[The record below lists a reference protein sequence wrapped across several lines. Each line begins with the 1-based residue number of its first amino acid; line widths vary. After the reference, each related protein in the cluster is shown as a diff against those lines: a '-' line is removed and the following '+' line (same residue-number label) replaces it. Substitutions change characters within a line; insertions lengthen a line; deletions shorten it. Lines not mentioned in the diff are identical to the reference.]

1 MKKNNPKKIY
11 QLMLIVFTCC
21 LLILGCTANAATSK
35 SVRIENGPDSTSYSF
50 VKNGEEKIKIV
61 VTDSS
66 VTTEKGYLISESPL
80 SRDEFSNGF
89 DKKGNFYTISYT
101 GELIEYTLN
110 ESGENVKYSLQLEG
124 ETPKFFWDDDEGFL
138 ESVVTQKK
146 VYPISA
152 FKKTEI
158 GYDDLQYG
166 SDSESCY
173 VVNQTKK
180 ASLWVGGSKLHTLK
194 LKKATLYL
202 DGQKVANG
210 VKKFFFINQKKFGF
224 VKKNGKYYT
233 VKLATPTTKKLIKKA
248 SSATINDA
256 GFATIIKK

>member
-1 MKKNNPKKIY
+1 MKNENKRIY
-11 QLMLIVFTCC
+11 QLMLILFTCC
-21 LLILGCTANAATSK
+21 LLICLGCTAQAATSK

-61 VTDSS
+61 VTDNS

-80 SRDEFSNGF
+80 SKDSFSNGF
-89 DKKGNFYTISYT
+89 DKKGNFYSISYT
-101 GELIEYTLN
+101 GDIVEYALN
-110 ESGENVKYSLQLEG
+110 KSGENIKYSLQIEG
-124 ETPKFFWDDDEGFL
+124 ETPKFFWDDDEGFV
-138 ESVVTQKK
+138 ESVVTQNK
-146 VYPISA
+146 VYPISS

-173 VVNQTKK
+173 VVNKVKK
-180 ASLWVGGSKLHTLK
+180 ASLWVGGSKVHTLK

-202 DGQKVANG
+202 NGNEVAKG

-233 VKLATPTTKKLIKKA
+233 VKLATPTTKKLVKKA
-248 SSATINDA
+248 SYVTVNDA

>member
-1 MKKNNPKKIY
+1 
-11 QLMLIVFTCC
+11 MLIVFTCC
-21 LLILGCTANAATSK
+21 LLICLGCTANAATSK

-61 VTDSS
+61 VTDNS

-80 SRDEFSNGF
+80 SKDYFSNAF
-89 DKKGNFYTISYT
+89 DKEGNFYTISYT
-101 GELIEYTLN
+101 GELIEYALN

-124 ETPKFFWDDDEGFL
+124 ETPKFFWDDDEGFV
-138 ESVVTQKK
+138 ESVVTQNK

-152 FKKTEI
+152 FKKNEI

-166 SDSESCY
+166 SDSSENNCY

-180 ASLWVGGSKLHTLK
+180 ASLWVGGSKVHTLK

-202 DGQKVANG
+202 DGQKVAKG

-224 VKKNGKYYT
+224 MKKNGKYYT

-248 SSATINDA
+248 SSVTIDKA

>member
-1 MKKNNPKKIY
+1 MKNENKRIY
-11 QLMLIVFTCC
+11 QLMLILFTCC
-21 LLILGCTANAATSK
+21 LLICLGCTAQAATSK

-61 VTDSS
+61 VTDNS

-80 SRDEFSNGF
+80 SKDSFSNAF
-89 DKKGNFYTISYT
+89 DKEGNFYSISYT
-101 GELIEYTLN
+101 GNIIEYSLN
-110 ESGENVKYSLQLEG
+110 ESGENILYSLRIEG
-124 ETPKFFWDDDEGFL
+124 ETPNFFWDDEEGFV

-146 VYPISA
+146 VYPISDL
-152 FKKTEI
+152 KKTEI
-158 GYDDLQYG
+158 GYDDLQYD

-173 VVNQTKK
+173 IVNKVKK
-180 ASLWVGGSKLHTLK
+180 ASLWVGGSKVHTLK

-202 DGQKVANG
+202 NGNEVAKG

-224 VKKNGKYYT
+224 IKKNGKYYT
-233 VKLATPTTKKLIKKA
+233 VKLATPTTKKLVKKA
-248 SSATINDA
+248 SYVTVNDA